1 MQPMIEIDDD
11 VLEMLKAKAEPL
23 VDTPSSVLRRVLGL
37 EPDSDEANV
46 ERRVTPT
53 RAPTRA
59 PYGSILPESEY
70 EIPILRYLDEHGGRA
85 PSRDVVRAVGEE
97 LGDRLTELDYLPLKA
112 GDIRWENRVAFT
124 RLRLV
129 ERGELKDDSPRGTW
143 EITQKGRERLNP
155 GP

>member
-1 MQPMIEIDDD
+1 MQPMIEIDED

-23 VDTPSSVLRRVLGL
+23 VDTPSTVLRRVLGV
-37 EPDSDEANV
+37 EPDSDFVANI
-46 ERRVTPT
+46 ERRVT
-53 RAPTRA
+53 PTRA

-70 EIPILRYLDEHGGRA
+70 EIPILRYLDEHDGRA

-97 LGDRLTELDYLPLKA
+97 LGDRLTELDKQPLKA
-112 GDIRWENRVAFT
+112 GDIRWENRAAFT

-143 EITQKGRERLNP
+143 EISQKGRERLHP
-155 GP
+155 EP